1 MDLGRILG
9 AVLEGHAR
17 RPARRTPARARL
29 PFGLT
34 QRDARQIGRVVGA
47 LAGIA
52 ADALE
57 RPRGATP
64 ASAEPAPAPPP
75 IRRGAESARRL
86 PETGPRPAAPA
97 AETREALLLLRA
109 MIAGAKADG
118 ELDREERAAIARR
131 LDEAGLS
138 AEERDRVLADF
149 DRPAEA
155 AALAR
160 EARDPMLA
168 AQIYAAACAGAG
180 AISERERA
188 WLDGLGEALKLSAA
202 TRAAIESRLGG

>member
-9 AVLEGHAR
+9 AVLEGQAR
-17 RPARRTPARARL
+17 RPARRTPARTRL

-34 QRDARQIGRVVGA
+34 QRDARQISRVVGA

-57 RPRGATP
+57 RPRGAAP
-64 ASAEPAPAPPP
+64 ASAEPAPPP
-75 IRRGAESARRL
+75 IRRGAEPARRL
-86 PETGPRPAAPA
+86 PETAPRPATPA

-138 AEERDRVLADF
+138 AEERDLVLADF
-149 DRPAEA
+149 DRPAET

-188 WLDGLGEALKLSAA
+188 WLDGLGGALKLSAA
-202 TRAAIESRLGG
+202 TRAAIETRLGG